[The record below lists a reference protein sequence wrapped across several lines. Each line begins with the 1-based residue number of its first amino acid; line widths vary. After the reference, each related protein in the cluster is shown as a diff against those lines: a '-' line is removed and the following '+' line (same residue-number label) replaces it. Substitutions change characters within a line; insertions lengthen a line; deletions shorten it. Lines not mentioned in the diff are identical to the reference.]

1 MQLLHFKTQRFKRIG
16 KKLTFLCLVGIQLAI
31 RVTVE
36 AAYPNVTILVLTLE
50 SN

>member
-31 RVTVE
+31 RVT
-36 AAYPNVTILVLTLE
+36 AYPNVTILVLTLD
-50 SN
+50 S